1 MQKRQTI
8 KTTRTAEQSKEPAWT
23 GFGGQEYAREVT
35 EEMSYDDAFAS
46 TAEYL
51 DFLRPRLEAGYR
63 TLQATGSLFFH
74 IDWRMAAH
82 CRILLEEIF
91 GGGEFCKNEI
101 IWSYDFGARSKK
113 KWPAKHDNI
122 YWFTKDPENYI
133 YNFDKI
139 DRVPYMAPD
148 LVGKEK
154 AAKGK
159 TLTDVWWNTIVPTN
173 SKEKTGY
180 PTQKPLKI
188 IERILKVHTNENDLV
203 MDFFAG
209 SGTLGAAA
217 LKLRRKFILMD
228 RNPEAITVINKRLK
242 NLAQTRER

>member
-1 MQKRQTI
+1 MM
-8 KTTRTAEQSKEPAWT
+8 TRLPAPPPIWTFYAPAWRRAIAPCRPPEVCFFILT
-23 GFGGQEYAREVT
+23 GG
-35 EEMSYDDAFAS
+35 
-46 TAEYL
+46 
-51 DFLRPRLEAGYR
+51 
-63 TLQATGSLFFH
+63 
-74 IDWRMAAH
+74 WR
-82 CRILLEEIF
+82 RIA
-91 GGGEFCKNEI
+91 EFCWKKFSAAMNFVKTKL
-101 IWSYDFGARSKK
+101 FGHMISGPAARK

-188 IERILKVHTNENDLV
+188 IERILKVHTNENDRV

-209 SGTLGAAA
+209 SGTLGEAAV
-217 LKLRRKFILMD
+217 KLRRKFILMD
-228 RNPEAITVINKRLK
+228 RNPEAIAVINKRLK
-242 NLAQTRER
+242 NLENNLER